1 MKNRTDNCSLVE
13 QLILLK
19 QEDGLSSQ
27 DEKFMK
33 SHLQSC
39 AACRE
44 FEKAVMKIQTSM
56 DSQATPNIQP
66 RPQTI
71 ELLKNSLIEKHQQH
85 LKEHKPVFRELIN
98 FFRQPVPLYQ
108 AAIPV
113 IVFILFFIF
122 LNQDSQIP
130 SIERDKQNRATIE
143 QNHYLPEN
151 AYMSDWKL
159 LIQQQRGVSA
169 SEDTIFSKSFFTSM

>member
-1 MKNRTDNCSLVE
+1 MKNRKDNCSLVE
-13 QLILLK
+13 QLLLLK

-27 DEKFMK
+27 DEMFVK

-39 AACRE
+39 AACLE
-44 FEKAVMKIQTSM
+44 FEKTVAAMKTAMHSAA
-56 DSQATPNIQP
+56 SPEIQP
-66 RPQTI
+66 HPHTLA
-71 ELLKNSLIEKHQQH
+71 LLKSRMEEKQQQH
-85 LKEHKPVFRELIN
+85 HKRQWPVFKQLLN

-108 AAIPV
+108 AAVPV